1 MAGNLQSNKQPK
13 LCRLNIK
20 FFNTCMIKMV
30 KERYKFI
37 KHLFIFKTI
46 LINTGASEYVNYHA
60 LI

>member
-1 MAGNLQSNKQPK
+1 
-13 LCRLNIK
+13 
-20 FFNTCMIKMV
+20 MIKMV

-37 KHLFIFKTI
+37 KHLFIFKTC

>member
-1 MAGNLQSNKQPK
+1 MAGNLQSNKQSK

-20 FFNTCMIKMV
+20 FFNMIKMV

-37 KHLFIFKTI
+37 KHLFIFKTC
-46 LINTGASEYVNYHA
+46 LINTGAFEYVNYHA